1 MAKVK
6 GVSPSTPTR
15 KVRPAITP
23 EAREQ
28 QMISLAVSLVE
39 QRLLDGTASAQ
50 ETSHYLKLAAQ
61 KERRELENEK
71 LKLELELTKAKTE
84 SIKSQQRSEE
94 MFEAAIRAFKGYSGQ
109 NNSDE
114 EVDDYDEY

>member
-1 MAKVK
+1 MAKAR
-6 GVSPSTPTR
+6 GVSSSTPIK
-15 KVRPAITP
+15 KVRPAMTP

-28 QMISLAVSLVE
+28 QMIAMAVDLVE

-61 KERRELENEK
+61 RERRELENEK
-71 LKLELELTKAKTE
+71 LRLELELTKAKTD

-94 MFEAAIRAFKGYSGQ
+94 MFEEALRAFKGYSGQ
-109 NNSDE
+109 GRDE
-114 EVDDYDEY
+114 EEEDTYNEY